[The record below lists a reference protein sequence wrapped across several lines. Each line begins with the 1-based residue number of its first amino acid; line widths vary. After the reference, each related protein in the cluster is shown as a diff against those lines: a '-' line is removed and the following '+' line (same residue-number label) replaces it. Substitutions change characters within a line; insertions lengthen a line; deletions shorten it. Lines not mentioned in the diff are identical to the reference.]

1 MKQFFDNGVYYA
13 GVYPVIF
20 NIFDPNFLGM
30 NSLIILQVTNLDT
43 SNIQGTS
50 TESFIDLAIKGGWV
64 MVPIVLLS
72 LVAVYIFFE
81 RWFAI
86 KKAAR
91 VDQNFMNRIKD
102 YIIDGK
108 VDSARTLCQSTDN
121 PVARMIEKGI
131 SRIGR
136 PLNDVNAAI
145 ENVGRL
151 EIYNLERGLP
161 TLATVAGGAPMI
173 GFLGTVIGMVQ
184 AFHQMSTAGNNINV
198 GQLSAGIYTALIT
211 TVAGLIVGII
221 AYFAYNSLVA
231 RVDKVINNMEAGTSE
246 FIDLLNEPAK

>member
-1 MKQFFDNGVYYA
+1 M
-13 GVYPVIF
+13 
-20 NIFDPNFLGM
+20 
-30 NSLIILQVTNLDT
+30 LILLQNLVADT
-43 SNIQGTS
+43 TMTDGTAR
-50 TESFIDLAIKGGWV
+50 ESFLDLAIKGGWV
-64 MVPIVLLS
+64 MVPIVILS

-86 KKAAR
+86 KRAADI
-91 VDQNFMNRIKD
+91 DQNFMNRIKD
-102 YIIDGK
+102 YISDGK
-108 VDSARTLCQSTDN
+108 VDAAKTLCQSTDN
-121 PVARMIEKGI
+121 PVAKMIEKGI

-151 EIYNLERGLP
+151 EVYKLEKGLP
-161 TLATVAGGAPMI
+161 TLASVSGGAPMI

-184 AFHQMSTAGNNINV
+184 AFQQMSTAGNNINV
-198 GQLSAGIYTALIT
+198 GELSGGIYTALIT

-221 AYFAYNSLVA
+221 AFFAYNILVA
-231 RVDKVINNMEAGTSE
+231 KVDKVINNMEASSTE